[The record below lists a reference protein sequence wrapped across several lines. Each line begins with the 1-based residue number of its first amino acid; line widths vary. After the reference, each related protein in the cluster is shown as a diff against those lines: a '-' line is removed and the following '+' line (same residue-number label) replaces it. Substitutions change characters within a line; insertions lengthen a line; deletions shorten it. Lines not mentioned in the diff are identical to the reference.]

1 MLPSPASP
9 SSLSRPRTG
18 ALLAVAAGLL
28 LLLFACGG
36 SSAASGDL
44 AAGGTAPLS
53 TVTAPTSV
61 TGSQAGYAASVP
73 VQTGCTYTWTVTNGT
88 VMVGAGTDSIAF
100 TPGTTGTVTLSCKV
114 TSGTGASATGT
125 ATAAIIPATAPPF
138 NLDQCLS
145 DGAQSTT
152 IAFSGFGMMTGNLGA
167 QSFFPPGKV
176 ADYWGF
182 QCLRDNDASDMG
194 HNTSFLTRVSS
205 NVLYVLNDSQVTALK
220 ALASSQVANI
230 NLYAWKRYP
239 LMKSFR
245 LLLDGT
251 LPSGTTGL
259 SLAAVKSASR
269 DLYLLDGQLSYERAV
284 VYANLYRS
292 FTADQKRYLG
302 AMVGK
307 AYNAWPDKKE
317 ADVAAKTQGLTND
330 EVVAMMTYAGDLYSW
345 YAGSV
350 TSDVYFCPE
359 RHGTY
364 FGSFYL
370 KDAPAVNHPGYSIDE
385 TMTATIGKAL
395 CESAQG
401 YISAAGA
408 AKMNALTTTQKANL
422 SGNASANI
430 VLARQKISEAL
441 RSLITSTAPS
451 AADLALVQSTVTT
464 WSGLYGDLDGENNHA
479 YATTF
484 AELYRNVG
492 GTYLTSSQLTGLAA
506 LRKSAMTVTENGALV
521 DYSSCTKQFLFAA
534 EVSLTSTDFLA
545 YTSSAATGSLF
556 K

>member
-1 MLPSPASP
+1 MLPSPAAPSP
-9 SSLSRPRTG
+9 ANRPQS
-18 ALLAVAAGLL
+18 ALILAVSAGLL
-28 LLLFACGG
+28 ALLFACGG
-36 SSAASGDL
+36 ASAAANSTASGTPPVTSI
-44 AAGGTAPLS
+44 TAPS
-53 TVTAPTSV
+53 SV

-73 VQTGCTYTWTVTNGT
+73 TQTGCTYTWTVTNGT
-88 VMVGAGTDSIAF
+88 VMVGAATDSIAF
-100 TPGTTGTVTLSCKV
+100 TPGATGTVTLSCKV

-205 NVLYVLNDSQVTALK
+205 NVLHVLNDTQLAALK

-245 LLLDGT
+245 LMLDGT
-251 LPSGTTGL
+251 LPSGTTDL
-259 SLAAVKSASR
+259 DVDAVKSVSR
-269 DLYLLDGQLSYERAV
+269 DLYLLDGQLSFERAV

-307 AYNAWPDKKE
+307 AYSAWPDKKE

-364 FGSFYL
+364 FCL
-370 KDAPAVNHPGYSIDE
+370 
-385 TMTATIGKAL
+385 L
-395 CESAQG
+395 
-401 YISAAGA
+401 
-408 AKMNALTTTQKANL
+408 
-422 SGNASANI
+422 
-430 VLARQKISEAL
+430 
-441 RSLITSTAPS
+441 
-451 AADLALVQSTVTT
+451 
-464 WSGLYGDLDGENNHA
+464 
-479 YATTF
+479 
-484 AELYRNVG
+484 
-492 GTYLTSSQLTGLAA
+492 
-506 LRKSAMTVTENGALV
+506 
-521 DYSSCTKQFLFAA
+521 
-534 EVSLTSTDFLA
+534 
-545 YTSSAATGSLF
+545 YTSPSPRD
-556 K
+556 

>member
-9 SSLSRPRTG
+9 TPVSRFLSGT
-18 ALLAVAAGLL
+18 LLAVVTLL
-28 LLLFACGG
+28 LVLLFACGG
-36 SSAASGDL
+36 AGAAANST
-44 AAGGTAPLS
+44 ATGTPP
-53 TVTAPTSV
+53 VTSISAPTSV

-73 VQTGCTYTWTVTNGT
+73 AQTGCTYTWTVTNGT
-88 VMVGAGTDSIAF
+88 IMVGAGTDSIAF
-100 TPGTTGTVTLSCKV
+100 KPGATGTVTLSCKV
-114 TSGTGASATGT
+114 TSGTGLSATGT
-125 ATAAIIPATAPPF
+125 ASATITAATAPPF
-138 NLDQCLS
+138 NMDQCLS

-205 NVLYVLNDSQVTALK
+205 NVLYVLNDSQVAALK
-220 ALASSQVANI
+220 TLATSQVANI

-245 LLLDGT
+245 LMLDGT

-259 SLAAVKSASR
+259 SVDAVKSASR
-269 DLYLLDGQLSYERAV
+269 DLYLLDGQLSFERAV

-307 AYNAWPDKKE
+307 AYSGWPDKTE
-317 ADVAAKTQGLTND
+317 ADVAAKTQGLSND

-385 TMTATIGKAL
+385 TMTATIGMAL
-395 CESAQG
+395 CNSAQG

-422 SGNASANI
+422 SGNAAANI

-451 AADLALVQSTVTT
+451 GAELALVQSTVAT

-506 LRKSAMTVTENGALV
+506 LRKSAMTVTENGAPV
-521 DYSSCTKQFLFAA
+521 DYSSCMKQFLFAA
-534 EVSLTSTDFLA
+534 EVPLTSTDFLF
-545 YTSSAATGSLF
+545 YTSSAATSSLF

>member
-9 SSLSRPRTG
+9 TPVSRFLSGT
-18 ALLAVAAGLL
+18 LLAVVTLL
-28 LLLFACGG
+28 LVLLFACGG
-36 SSAASGDL
+36 AGAAANSAAT
-44 AAGGTAPLS
+44 GTPPVTS
-53 TVTAPTSV
+53 ITAPTSV

-73 VQTGCTYTWTVTNGT
+73 AQTGCTYTWTVTNGT
-88 VMVGAGTDSIAF
+88 IMVGAGTDSIAF
-100 TPGTTGTVTLSCKV
+100 TPGATGTVTLSCKV
-114 TSGTGASATGT
+114 TSGTGLSATGT
-125 ATAAIIPATAPPF
+125 ASATITAATAPPF
-138 NLDQCLS
+138 NMDQCLS

-205 NVLYVLNDSQVTALK
+205 NVLYVLNDSQVAALK
-220 ALASSQVANI
+220 TLATSQVANI

-245 LLLDGT
+245 LMLDGT

-259 SLAAVKSASR
+259 SVDAVKSASR
-269 DLYLLDGQLSYERAV
+269 ELYLLDGQLSFERAV

-307 AYNAWPDKKE
+307 AYSGWPDKTE
-317 ADVAAKTQGLTND
+317 ADVAAKTQGLSND

-385 TMTATIGKAL
+385 TMTATIGMAL
-395 CESAQG
+395 CNSAQG

-422 SGNASANI
+422 SGNAAANI

-451 AADLALVQSTVTT
+451 GGELALVQSTVAT

-506 LRKSAMTVTENGALV
+506 LRKSAMTVTENGAPV
-521 DYSSCTKQFLFAA
+521 DYSSCMKQFLFAA
-534 EVSLTSTDFLA
+534 EVPLTSTDFLF
-545 YTSSAATGSLF
+545 YTSSAATSSLF

>member
-9 SSLSRPRTG
+9 TPVSRFLSGT
-18 ALLAVAAGLL
+18 LLAVVTLL
-28 LLLFACGG
+28 LVLLFACGG
-36 SSAASGDL
+36 AGAAANSAAT
-44 AAGGTAPLS
+44 GTPPVTS
-53 TVTAPTSV
+53 ITAPTSV

-73 VQTGCTYTWTVTNGT
+73 AQTGCTYTWTVTNGT
-88 VMVGAGTDSIAF
+88 IMVGAGTDSIAF
-100 TPGTTGTVTLSCKV
+100 TPGATGTVTLSCKV
-114 TSGTGASATGT
+114 TSGTGLSATGT
-125 ATAAIIPATAPPF
+125 ASATITAATAPPF
-138 NLDQCLS
+138 NMDQCLS

-205 NVLYVLNDSQVTALK
+205 NVLYVLNDSQVAALK
-220 ALASSQVANI
+220 TLATSQVANI

-245 LLLDGT
+245 LMLDGT

-259 SLAAVKSASR
+259 SVDAVKSASR
-269 DLYLLDGQLSYERAV
+269 DLYLLDGQLSFERAV

-307 AYNAWPDKKE
+307 AYSGWPDKTE
-317 ADVAAKTQGLTND
+317 ADVAAKTQGLSND

-385 TMTATIGKAL
+385 TMTATIGMAL
-395 CESAQG
+395 CNSAQG

-422 SGNASANI
+422 SGNAAANI

-451 AADLALVQSTVTT
+451 GAELALVQSTVAT

-506 LRKSAMTVTENGALV
+506 LRKSAMTVTENGAPV
-521 DYSSCTKQFLFAA
+521 DYSSCMKQFLFAA
-534 EVSLTSTDFLA
+534 EVPLTSTDFLF
-545 YTSSAATGSLF
+545 YTSSAATSSLF

>member
-9 SSLSRPRTG
+9 TPVSRFLSGT
-18 ALLAVAAGLL
+18 LLAVVTLL
-28 LLLFACGG
+28 LVLLFACGG
-36 SSAASGDL
+36 AGAAANSAAT
-44 AAGGTAPLS
+44 GTPPVTS
-53 TVTAPTSV
+53 ITAPTSV

-73 VQTGCTYTWTVTNGT
+73 AQTGCTYTWTVTNGT
-88 VMVGAGTDSIAF
+88 IMVGAGTDSIAF
-100 TPGTTGTVTLSCKV
+100 TPGATGTVTLSCKV
-114 TSGTGASATGT
+114 TSGTGLSATGT
-125 ATAAIIPATAPPF
+125 ASATITAATAPPF
-138 NLDQCLS
+138 NMDQCLS

-205 NVLYVLNDSQVTALK
+205 NVLYVLNDSQVAALK
-220 ALASSQVANI
+220 TLATSQVANI

-245 LLLDGT
+245 LMLDGT

-259 SLAAVKSASR
+259 SVDAVKSASR
-269 DLYLLDGQLSYERAV
+269 DLYLLDGQLSFERAV

-307 AYNAWPDKKE
+307 AYSGWPDKTE
-317 ADVAAKTQGLTND
+317 ADVAAKTQGLSND

-385 TMTATIGKAL
+385 TMTATIGMAL
-395 CESAQG
+395 CNSAQG

-422 SGNASANI
+422 SGNAAANI

-451 AADLALVQSTVTT
+451 AAELALVQSTVAT

-506 LRKSAMTVTENGALV
+506 LRKSAMTVTENGAPV
-521 DYSSCTKQFLFAA
+521 DYSNCTKQFLFAA
-534 EVSLTSTDFLA
+534 EVPLTSTDFLF
-545 YTSSAATGSLF
+545 YTSSAATSSLF

>member
-1 MLPSPASP
+1 MRIPNPTQISADPRGPAV
-9 SSLSRPRTG
+9 
-18 ALLAVAAGLL
+18 LLVILVGVLA
-28 LLLFACGG
+28 LLFACGG
-36 SSAASGDL
+36 GAGTSGPTTIASI
-44 AAGGTAPLS
+44 
-53 TVTAPTSV
+53 TVTAPTAV
-61 TGSQAGYAASVP
+61 TAGQAGYAASVP
-73 VQTGCTYTWTVTNGT
+73 SQTGATYAWTITNGSI
-88 VMVGAGTDSIAF
+88 MVGSGTDSIAF
-100 TPGTTGTVTLSCKV
+100 TPGTNGTVVLSCSV
-114 TSGTGASATGT
+114 TAGSSVSSGVASAAIT
-125 ATAAIIPATAPPF
+125 AATAPPF
-138 NLDQCLS
+138 NIDQCLS

-205 NVLYVLNDSQVTALK
+205 NVLYVLNDTQLAALK
-220 ALASSQVANI
+220 TLAASQVANI

-239 LMKSFR
+239 LMKAFR
-245 LLLDGT
+245 RMLDGT

-269 DLYLLDGQLSYERAV
+269 DLYLLDGQISYERAV
-284 VYANLYRS
+284 VYAAIYRS
-292 FTADQKRYLG
+292 LTADQKAYLG
-302 AMVGK
+302 SMVGK
-307 AYNAWPDKKE
+307 PYSGWPDKTE
-317 ADVAAKTQGLTND
+317 ADVRTKTQGLTND
-330 EVVAMMTYAGDLYSW
+330 EVVAVMTYAGDLYSW
-345 YAGSV
+345 YAGSLV
-350 TSDVYFCPE
+350 SDVYFCPE

-364 FGSFYL
+364 FGSFYI

-408 AKMNALTTTQKANL
+408 GRMTALAATQKANL
-422 SGNASANI
+422 YSNATANI
-430 VLARQKISEAL
+430 VLARQRISEAL
-441 RSLITSTAPS
+441 RTLIASTEPTS
-451 AADLALVQSTVTT
+451 AALAQLRSTVDT
-464 WSGLYGDLDGENNHA
+464 WSGVYGDLDGENNYN

-492 GTYLTSSQLTGLAA
+492 GTYITPTQLAGLAT
-506 LRKSAMTVTENGALV
+506 LRKSAMTVLENGLPV

-534 EVSLTSTDFLA
+534 EAPPTSSDFLA
-545 YTSSAATGSLF
+545 YTGDSATAPFF

>member
-9 SSLSRPRTG
+9 TPVSRFLSGT
-18 ALLAVAAGLL
+18 LLAVVTLL
-28 LLLFACGG
+28 LVLLFACGG
-36 SSAASGDL
+36 AGAAANSAAT
-44 AAGGTAPLS
+44 GTPPVTS
-53 TVTAPTSV
+53 ITAPTSV

-73 VQTGCTYTWTVTNGT
+73 AQTGCTYTWTVTNGT
-88 VMVGAGTDSIAF
+88 IMVGAGTDSIAF
-100 TPGTTGTVTLSCKV
+100 TPGATGTVTLSCKV
-114 TSGTGASATGT
+114 TSGTGLSATGT
-125 ATAAIIPATAPPF
+125 ASATITAATAPPF
-138 NLDQCLS
+138 NMDQCLS

-205 NVLYVLNDSQVTALK
+205 NVLYVLNDSQVAALK
-220 ALASSQVANI
+220 TLATSQVANI

-245 LLLDGT
+245 LMLDGT

-259 SLAAVKSASR
+259 SVDAVKSASR
-269 DLYLLDGQLSYERAV
+269 ELYLLDGQLSFERAV

-307 AYNAWPDKKE
+307 AYSGWPDKTE
-317 ADVAAKTQGLTND
+317 ADVAAKTQGLSND

-385 TMTATIGKAL
+385 TMTATIGMAL
-395 CESAQG
+395 CNSAQG

-422 SGNASANI
+422 SGNAAANI

-451 AADLALVQSTVTT
+451 GAELALVQSTVAT

-506 LRKSAMTVTENGALV
+506 LRKSAMTVTENGAPV
-521 DYSSCTKQFLFAA
+521 DYSSCMKQFLFAA
-534 EVSLTSTDFLA
+534 EVPLTSTDFLF
-545 YTSSAATGSLF
+545 YTSSAATSSLF

>member
-1 MLPSPASP
+1 MLPSPVSP
-9 SSLSRPRTG
+9 SSANRPRTG
-18 ALLAVAAGLL
+18 LLLAVSAGILA
-28 LLLFACGG
+28 LLFACGG
-36 SSAASGDL
+36 ASNAPGST
-44 AAGGTAPLS
+44 ASGTAPVTS
-53 TVTAPTSV
+53 ITAPTSV
-61 TGSQAGYAASVP
+61 TGAQAGYAASVP
-73 VQTGCTYTWTVTNGT
+73 TQAGCTYTWTVTNGAI
-88 VMVGAGTDSIAF
+88 MVGAGTDSIAF
-100 TPGTTGTVTLSCKV
+100 TPGATGTVTLSCKV
-114 TSGTGASATGT
+114 TSGTGVSATGT
-125 ATAAIIPATAPPF
+125 ASATITAATPPPF

-145 DGAQSTT
+145 DGAQTST

-182 QCLRDNDASDMG
+182 QCLRDNDTSDMG

-205 NVLYVLNDSQVTALK
+205 NMLYVLNDTQVAALK
-220 ALASSQVANI
+220 SLASSQVANI

-245 LLLDGT
+245 LMLDGT

-259 SLAAVKSASR
+259 SVDAVKSASR

-284 VYANLYRS
+284 VYADLYRS

-307 AYNAWPDKKE
+307 PYSGWPDKTE

-330 EVVAMMTYAGDLYSW
+330 EVVAMMTYAGDLYAW

-370 KDAPAVNHPGYSIDE
+370 KDAPAVNHPDYSIDE
-385 TMTATIGKAL
+385 TMTATIGRAL
-395 CESAQG
+395 CDSTQG

-408 AKMNALTTTQKANL
+408 AKMNALADTQRANL
-422 SGNASANI
+422 YSNASANI

-451 AADLALVQSTVTT
+451 AADLAQVQSTVAT
-464 WSGLYGDLDGENNHA
+464 WSGVYGDLDGENNHA

-492 GTYLTSSQLTGLAA
+492 GSYLTSSQLTGLAA
-506 LRKSAMTVTENGALV
+506 LRKAAMTVTENGALV
-521 DYSSCTKQFLFAA
+521 DYSACTKQFLFAA
-534 EVSLTSTDFLA
+534 EVPLTSTDFIS
-545 YTSSAATGSLF
+545 YTSSAVTGPLF